1 MANNKSNTKVI
12 KIAPEVDKQASNKT
26 KEDIKKLSKDLEFQF
41 TTLGKSLS
49 EKGIGGL
56 NKSSNESVK
65 NIIKNFKE
73 LHPALQKQVKVGYG
87 EIAKF
92 FNSIQKDFIKANDG
106 VEKQFVKNLKS
117 MIKETK
123 SAVKELDKESARMR
137 QSRQQLYESLF
148 PQADRAYNLKILRQR
163 KARQDQQ
170 QLYESLFREADLNR
184 YRSRNRVLPNLQ
196 SSRIA
201 RESSGFSK
209 WFSEVE
215 TISNVK
221 NRYVSGQLEKRR
233 QEVFS
238 KLFDEALSK
247 ERAKILRQDQQQ
259 LYESLFPQADRA
271 YNLNI
276 LRQRKQNE
284 LIGASINRNTE
295 KYDLM
300 NKEKYYQDVFSEGNL
315 ISYYANINKKHR
327 EGFERMME
335 PGNKVLQDFS
345 RRVKIYFSYK
355 AIDLFTNSITG
366 AVDSLVKLQSAF
378 ANIQAITAST
388 NGQMEKIRKSVF
400 DVGVN
405 TRFATEEIA
414 DAAVVLGQAGLS
426 TKEISSVLEHTA
438 TLASATGEDLKN
450 TAGLM
455 TSVLSIWN
463 MNADQASHV
472 ADVFV
477 TSANDTKA
485 TLDSLS
491 YGVQYAGTSLAQLGV
506 SFEETSAV
514 MAASTNAGL
523 KSSSMLGTGMRA
535 LATELTNQSK
545 RMQDTLASLGLT
557 FDDVDIQS
565 LGLIKVLK
573 NLKEA
578 GFGATEAF
586 AAFDRRAATY
596 ALAALSELD
605 TAEKLTDAFN
615 QNGAAAKANATQMA
629 TLESQLI
636 SLRDIVAKDLSTTFR
651 VITGFFTKLLTGINE
666 FLKAWDGFFGKI
678 IVSTTAIIGFTTA
691 FRGLSAV
698 FKKTKDFFT
707 GYLALKEMNTKVDVF
722 TKAMIKLGIV
732 QQKNA
737 LSARLLKLAFGGLA
751 ITLGTMAFEWWLK
764 NFKSLEDQIAEL
776 NETMETHKSTINSVA
791 SDLEEL
797 ANKEGLY
804 SDDVEILNKRIA
816 ELNKKYSDKGF
827 VVQYAEANEDLS
839 EKLKMVREELE
850 AIDRIEN
857 KRRANA
863 GYEAAKKTL
872 ELTKENASRTDS
884 YWGNLGKSQ
893 LESFADI
900 ARLNVFKQV
909 DETLKSN
916 DAEKY
921 TLAKNKVLSEY
932 SIYKNQFKNNEEWKK
947 LLDRDIDSINE
958 YISAHFNFVEAEIDK
973 KAAEFDNSKEALDL
987 GDKLDAV
994 VQQETEFL
1002 KEQLDEI
1009 MKATTENGGKN
1020 LAKVKTSDVSEK
1032 MKNISEYINGTFLKQ
1047 LQDIESQIPEE
1058 FRSKSKVGSS
1068 TSTITNKIGRGTY
1081 APSELSN
1088 LLKILDS
1095 WRNESK
1101 FGKEVSANA
1110 DRLYN
1115 VINEY
1120 MLSQIKNQGA
1130 LTDKQKLRQ
1139 AQVAAEAA
1147 NRTRKLNKTESESRS
1162 NPFLDLRRNELSNI
1176 GESTKAAKK
1185 ARDIRLK
1192 GFGYTTGLT
1201 STAQGLYKGYSDEMS
1216 LLESARNTERYAK
1229 ILKELETKYK
1239 SLFNAYKS
1247 GTIDRENLS
1256 KVEVTA
1262 LDLMKD
1268 TENKLIESSEAYQ
1281 ILTGKTYEYGASLA
1295 DLNIK
1300 YADLTMKTEELTSAS
1315 TTGWNGFL
1323 EGFKNKYKEMS
1334 EQVRKN
1340 GSISNQIGE
1349 LVYTSGISSMEN
1361 ALISICDRTK
1371 SVSDAFREML
1381 ADILK
1386 EIRNFLIKQA
1396 VKQFFM
1402 ILGSSITSAGF
1413 SGTVSTTN
1421 GTTSLTNSAGQG
1433 VTSASGSQTV
1443 NPIVRPNMG
1452 IKFSAAGGVVQG
1464 GIKGRDSVH
1473 TMLMPGEYV
1482 IKKSAV
1488 DVLGTKFFN
1497 SLNTNAA
1504 QTMNTVGAMMGG
1516 ASMEYQGEPSVVNVW
1531 VVSEKDEAQ
1540 MGPNDVIATISK
1552 DLQTGGTTKK
1562 LIQTIV
1568 AGRKA

>member
-12 KIAPEVDKQASNKT
+12 KIAPEVDVAASNKT
-26 KEDIKKLSKDLEFQF
+26 KQEIKKLIEHLNFTLTGVGKGLTEHGLDSFSKYYKKAISNITKEFEKMQPEMQKHI
-41 TTLGKSLS
+41 KSGFS
-49 EKGIGGL
+49 E
-56 NKSSNESVK
+56 V
-65 NIIKNFKE
+65 
-73 LHPALQKQVKVGYG
+73 
-87 EIAKF
+87 AKYL
-92 FNSIQKDFIKANDG
+92 NSIQKEFTKENRNLAK
-106 VEKQFVKNLKS
+106 EAEKNLNN
-117 MIKETK
+117 IKTSLDAIGK
-123 SAVKELDKESARMR
+123 SAEAAQRAINKLGTPSGVKILGQKRGGKGSRTYKSRQDR
-137 QSRQQLYESLF
+137 QSTYEDVFGSNYDEYVRNSERERRLSIIRERRAAEQL
-148 PQADRAYNLKILRQR
+148 
-163 KARQDQQ
+163 
-170 QLYESLFREADLNR
+170 
-184 YRSRNRVLPNLQ
+184 LP
-196 SSRIA
+196 
-201 RESSGFSK
+201 
-209 WFSEVE
+209 
-215 TISNVK
+215 K
-221 NRYVSGQLEKRR
+221 NRLREEAYKLKMYNYR
-233 QEVFS
+233 
-238 KLFDEALSK
+238 KLFDEAERRENERLIAEQLLPKNRLKEAAAQLKIANYTKLFDEAIAREELRKATRERVLTNLSTSRSVRPSAGFSK
-247 ERAKILRQDQQQ
+247 FLEKTEGIQERDVISVEEYNERFEK
-259 LYESLFPQADRA
+259 LYERLT
-271 YNLNI
+271 
-276 LRQRKQNE
+276 KK
-284 LIGASINRNTE
+284 GE
-295 KYDLM
+295 KYL
-300 NKEKYYQDVFSEGNL
+300 K
-315 ISYYANINKKHR
+315 
-327 EGFERMME
+327 
-335 PGNKVLQDFS
+335 DFS
-345 RRVKIYFSYK
+345 RRVNIYFSYK
-355 AIDLFTNSITG
+355 IIDLFTKSVGG
-366 AVDSLVKLQSAF
+366 AVDSLIKLQSSF

-388 NGQMEKIRKSVF
+388 NSQMEKIRKSVF

-545 RMQDTLASLGLT
+545 RMKETLASLGLT

-629 TLESQLI
+629 TLQSQLI
-636 SLRDIVAKDLSTTFR
+636 SLQDIIAKGMNSSFRALTDLLSGLLSGVNGLLKSFDGLIIR
-651 VITGFFTKLLTGINE
+651 V
-666 FLKAWDGFFGKI
+666 
-678 IVSTTAIIGFTTA
+678 VSTATSIMTLVGVWKKLVAIYRSVQAYNLITYRKEAIILLKQERGEVEKLTA
-691 FRGLSAV
+691 S
-698 FKKTKDFFT
+698 
-707 GYLALKEMNTKVDVF
+707 
-722 TKAMIKLGIV
+722 MIKAKAVSLAW
-732 QQKNA
+732 KNVLKSLWKYLKITAVLTA
-737 LSARLLKLAFGGLA
+737 LSYG
-751 ITLGTMAFEWWLK
+751 IDWLFYSSK
-764 NFKSLEDQIAEL
+764 KLEDQIAEL
-776 NETMETHKSTINSVA
+776 NETMETHRSTVNSTT

-797 ANKEGLY
+797 SNKEKLY
-804 SDDVEILNKRIA
+804 TSDVEALNKRIA
-816 ELNKKYSDKGF
+816 ELNRKYAETGF
-827 VVQYAEANEDLS
+827 VQKYANETDNLKDKLLELRDAIAEVRKEEDLRRA
-839 EKLKMVREELE
+839 KNREESADKSLE
-850 AIDRIEN
+850 KIERDIYSITPHLRSKQDNPLREIIEN
-857 KRRANA
+857 TKSELNKLLNN
-863 GYEAAKKTL
+863 GDVVGTKNYLLSAKNSFNEQMSK
-872 ELTKENASRTDS
+872 S
-884 YWGNLGKSQ
+884 YFYRSDEFIKGK
-893 LESFADI
+893 
-900 ARLNVFKQV
+900 V
-909 DETLKSN
+909 DEF
-916 DAEKY
+916 E
-921 TLAKNKVLSEY
+921 
-932 SIYKNQFKNNEEWKK
+932 SIFSQ
-947 LLDRDIDSINE
+947 
-958 YISAHFNFVEAEIDK
+958 YISAKFEKVSSMLDRLGREEELRGEYDTYENLIRQQTNNYSFFVE
-973 KAAEFDNSKEALDL
+973 NSFKNITEALSKGKKIDDESITKAISSVNSYVEDILLENLEDL
-987 GDKLDAV
+987 KSDMEYKGLIHTSGYANLKTTIGKYGKENSWRAFLPKD
-994 VQQETEFL
+994 L
-1002 KEQLDEI
+1002 KEMGEGAFKDNQLSRSGYESI
-1009 MKATTENGGKN
+1009 FGAIKLSLEELRK
-1020 LAKVKTSDVSEK
+1020 
-1032 MKNISEYINGTFLKQ
+1032 KNIKDERNQ
-1047 LQDIESQIPEE
+1047 P
-1058 FRSKSKVGSS
+1058 RS
-1068 TSTITNKIGRGTY
+1068 T
-1081 APSELSN
+1081 
-1088 LLKILDS
+1088 
-1095 WRNESK
+1095 
-1101 FGKEVSANA
+1101 
-1110 DRLYN
+1110 
-1115 VINEY
+1115 
-1120 MLSQIKNQGA
+1120 
-1130 LTDKQKLRQ
+1130 
-1139 AQVAAEAA
+1139 
-1147 NRTRKLNKTESESRS
+1147 
-1162 NPFLDLRRNELSNI
+1162 PFLDLRRNELSNI
-1176 GESTKAAKK
+1176 GESTKATKK

-1201 STAQGLYKGYSDEMS
+1201 SAAQGLYKGYSDEMS
-1216 LLESARNTERYAK
+1216 LLESALNAERYAK
-1229 ILKELETKYK
+1229 ILKELEKEYDYVRTKK
-1239 SLFNAYKS
+1239 E
-1247 GTIDRENLS
+1247 DLS

-1268 TENKLIESSEAYQ
+1268 TENKLTESSEAYQ

-1295 DLNIK
+1295 DLNVK

-1349 LVYTSGISSMEN
+1349 LVYTSGISGMEN

-1396 VKQFFM
+1396 VQQFFM
-1402 ILGSSITSAGF
+1402 AMGSALFSSAG
-1413 SGTVSTTN
+1413 TTTTLPN
-1421 GTTSLTNSAGQG
+1421 GTTIHTTGVETLGPG
-1433 VTSASGSQTV
+1433 VTTQGGSISSGF
-1443 NPIVRPNMG
+1443 VR
-1452 IKFSAAGGVVQG
+1452 KAAAGGVVQG

-1482 IKKSAV
+1482 MKKSAV

-1516 ASMEYQGEPSVVNVW
+1516 TSLEGQSEPSIVNVW

>member
-1 MANNKSNTKVI
+1 MANNKSNIKVI
-12 KIAPEVDKQASNKT
+12 KISPEVDVAASNKA
-26 KEDIKKLSKDLEFQF
+26 KQEIKKLFEELNFKL
-41 TTLGKSLS
+41 TGVGKGLTGS
-49 EKGIGGL
+49 GVGGL
-56 NKSSNESVK
+56 NKASNEAVR
-65 NIIKNFKE
+65 NIIKEFEKLN
-73 LHPALQKQVKVGYG
+73 PALQKEVKSGYG
-87 EIAKF
+87 EIASF
-92 FNSIQKDFIKANDG
+92 FKSIQRD
-106 VEKQFVKNLKS
+106 FVKENTNLCKEAKRNLKEIRS
-117 MIKETK
+117 SLESLSKAADKAYSSFRKLSDSTT
-123 SAVKELDKESARMR
+123 VKILDLKPGGKGSGVYANRLDR
-137 QSRQQLYESLF
+137 QRTYESLF
-148 PQADRAYNLKILRQR
+148 ADPEGMYNDFVLKQKRT
-163 KARQDQQ
+163 
-170 QLYESLFREADLNR
+170 
-184 YRSRNRVLPNLQ
+184 
-196 SSRIA
+196 
-201 RESSGFSK
+201 K
-209 WFSEVE
+209 W
-215 TISNVK
+215 
-221 NRYVSGQLEKRR
+221 
-233 QEVFS
+233 
-238 KLFDEALSK
+238 LSQ
-247 ERAKILRQDQQQ
+247 I
-259 LYESLFPQADRA
+259 
-271 YNLNI
+271 
-276 LRQRKQNE
+276 RQRKQNE

-315 ISYYANINKKHR
+315 ISYYTNVNKKHR
-327 EGFERMME
+327 EAFERMME

-400 DVGVN
+400 EVGVN

-545 RMQDTLASLGLT
+545 RMKETLASLGLT
-557 FDDVDIQS
+557 FDDVDIKS

-651 VITGFFTKLLTGINE
+651 VITGFFTKLLTGINVI
-666 FLKAWDGFFGKI
+666 LKVWDGFLGKI
-678 IVSTTAIIGFTTA
+678 IVSSTSIIGFTTA
-691 FRGLSAV
+691 FRSLNV
-698 FKKTKDFFT
+698 VLKKTKDFFT
-707 GYLALKEMNTKVDVF
+707 GYFGLKELTTKVDVF
-722 TKAMIKLGIV
+722 TKSMINLGIA
-732 QQKNA
+732 QQKA
-737 LSARLLKLAFGGLA
+737 VFWGRLLKL
-751 ITLGTMAFEWWLK
+751 TLGGFAIALGTIAFEWYLK
-764 NFKSLEDQIAEL
+764 NFKSLGDQIAEL
-776 NETMETHKSTINSVA
+776 NETMETHRSTVNSTT

-797 ANKEGLY
+797 SNKEKLY
-804 SDDVEILNKRIA
+804 TSDVEALNKRIA
-816 ELNKKYSDKGF
+816 ELNRKYAETGF
-827 VVQYAEANEDLS
+827 VQKYANETDNLKDKLLELRDAIAEVRKEEDLRRA
-839 EKLKMVREELE
+839 KAREE
-850 AIDRIEN
+850 AADKRIQ
-857 KRRANA
+857 KI
-863 GYEAAKKTL
+863 
-872 ELTKENASRTDS
+872 
-884 YWGNLGKSQ
+884 
-893 LESFADI
+893 ES
-900 ARLNVFKQV
+900 
-909 DETLKSN
+909 
-916 DAEKY
+916 
-921 TLAKNKVLSEY
+921 
-932 SIYKNQFKNNEEWKK
+932 
-947 LLDRDIDSINE
+947 DIDSITPAINPNRKVKLRDFIINTKNQLDDLLSKNDIVGAKNYLLSAKSE
-958 YISAHFNFVEAEIDK
+958 YSELLPKVYHRKDEHLQKRIEEFESLFSQYISAKFEKVRSELDRLGREEELRGEYDTYENLIRKQTNNYSSFVETSFKNIM
-973 KAAEFDNSKEALDL
+973 EALSKGKTID
-987 GDKLDAV
+987 
-994 VQQETEFL
+994 
-1002 KEQLDEI
+1002 DESI
-1009 MKATTENGGKN
+1009 TKAISSVNDYIENILLKN
-1020 LAKVKTSDVSEK
+1020 LEHLKSDMESKGLIHTS
-1032 MKNISEYINGTFLKQ
+1032 G
-1047 LQDIESQIPEE
+1047 
-1058 FRSKSKVGSS
+1058 
-1068 TSTITNKIGRGTY
+1068 Y
-1081 APSELSN
+1081 AN
-1088 LLKILDS
+1088 LLTAMSKYGKKDS
-1095 WRNESK
+1095 WRAFLPK
-1101 FGKEVSANA
+1101 DLKEMGEGAFK
-1110 DRLYN
+1110 D
-1115 VINEY
+1115 
-1120 MLSQIKNQGA
+1120 NQ
-1130 LTDKQKLRQ
+1130 L
-1139 AQVAAEAA
+1139 
-1147 NRTRKLNKTESESRS
+1147 SRS
-1162 NPFLDLRRNELSNI
+1162 GYESIFGAIKLSLEELRKKNLKDERNQQRSTPFLDLRRNELSNI

-1201 STAQGLYKGYSDEMS
+1201 SAAQGLYKGYSDEMS
-1216 LLESARNTERYAK
+1216 LLESALNAERYAK
-1229 ILKELETKYK
+1229 ILKELEKEYDYVRTKK
-1239 SLFNAYKS
+1239 E
-1247 GTIDRENLS
+1247 DLS

-1268 TENKLIESSEAYQ
+1268 TENKLVESKESYQ
-1281 ILTGKTYEYGASLA
+1281 ILTGKTYEYGASLE
-1295 DLNIK
+1295 DLRVK
-1300 YADLTMKTEELTSAS
+1300 YADLRMKTEELTSAS

-1349 LVYTSGISSMEN
+1349 LVYTSGISGMEN

-1396 VKQFFM
+1396 VQQFFM
-1402 ILGSSITSAGF
+1402 AMGSALFSSAG
-1413 SGTVSTTN
+1413 TTTTLPN
-1421 GTTSLTNSAGQG
+1421 GTTIHTTGVETLGPG
-1433 VTSASGSQTV
+1433 VTTQGGSISSGF
-1443 NPIVRPNMG
+1443 VR
-1452 IKFSAAGGVVQG
+1452 KAAAGGVVQG

-1482 IKKSAV
+1482 MKKSAV

-1531 VVSEKDEAQ
+1531 VVSEKDEAK

>member
-12 KIAPEVDKQASNKT
+12 KIAPEVDVAASNKT
-26 KEDIKKLSKDLEFQF
+26 KQEIKKLIEHLNFTLTGVGKGLTEHGLDSFSKYYKKAISNITKEFEKMQPEMQKHI
-41 TTLGKSLS
+41 KSGFS
-49 EKGIGGL
+49 E
-56 NKSSNESVK
+56 V
-65 NIIKNFKE
+65 
-73 LHPALQKQVKVGYG
+73 
-87 EIAKF
+87 AKYL
-92 FNSIQKDFIKANDG
+92 NSIQKEFTKENRNLAK
-106 VEKQFVKNLKS
+106 EAEKNLNN
-117 MIKETK
+117 IKTSLDAIGK
-123 SAVKELDKESARMR
+123 SAEAAQRAINKLGTPSGVKILGQKRGGKGSRTYKSRQDR
-137 QSRQQLYESLF
+137 QSTYEDVFGSNYDEYVRNSERERRLSIIRERRAAEQL
-148 PQADRAYNLKILRQR
+148 
-163 KARQDQQ
+163 
-170 QLYESLFREADLNR
+170 
-184 YRSRNRVLPNLQ
+184 LP
-196 SSRIA
+196 
-201 RESSGFSK
+201 
-209 WFSEVE
+209 
-215 TISNVK
+215 K
-221 NRYVSGQLEKRR
+221 NRLREEAYKLKMYNYR
-233 QEVFS
+233 
-238 KLFDEALSK
+238 KLFDEAERRENERLIAEQLLPKNRLKEAAAQLKIANYTKLFDEAIAREELRKATRERVLTNLSTSRSVRPSAGFSK
-247 ERAKILRQDQQQ
+247 FLEKTEGIQERDVISVEEYNERFEK
-259 LYESLFPQADRA
+259 LYERLT
-271 YNLNI
+271 
-276 LRQRKQNE
+276 KK
-284 LIGASINRNTE
+284 GE
-295 KYDLM
+295 KYL
-300 NKEKYYQDVFSEGNL
+300 K
-315 ISYYANINKKHR
+315 
-327 EGFERMME
+327 
-335 PGNKVLQDFS
+335 DFS
-345 RRVKIYFSYK
+345 RRVNIYFSYK
-355 AIDLFTNSITG
+355 IIDLFTKSVGG
-366 AVDSLVKLQSAF
+366 AVDSLIKLQSSF

-388 NGQMEKIRKSVF
+388 NSQMEKIRKSVF

-545 RMQDTLASLGLT
+545 RMKETLASLGLT

-629 TLESQLI
+629 TLQSQLI
-636 SLRDIVAKDLSTTFR
+636 SLQDIIAKGMNSSFRALTDLLSGLLSGVNGLLKSFDGLIIR
-651 VITGFFTKLLTGINE
+651 V
-666 FLKAWDGFFGKI
+666 
-678 IVSTTAIIGFTTA
+678 VSTATSIMTLVGVWKKLVAIYRSVQAYNLITYRKEAIILLKQERGEVEKLTA
-691 FRGLSAV
+691 S
-698 FKKTKDFFT
+698 
-707 GYLALKEMNTKVDVF
+707 
-722 TKAMIKLGIV
+722 MIKAKAVSLAW
-732 QQKNA
+732 KNVLKSLWKYLKITAVLTA
-737 LSARLLKLAFGGLA
+737 LSYG
-751 ITLGTMAFEWWLK
+751 IDWLFYSSK
-764 NFKSLEDQIAEL
+764 KLEDQIAEL
-776 NETMETHKSTINSVA
+776 NETMETHRSTMNSVA

-797 ANKEGLY
+797 VNKESLY

-816 ELNKKYSDKGF
+816 ELNRKYSDKGF

-863 GYEAAKKTL
+863 GYDVAKKKL
-872 ELTKENASRTDS
+872 EISKENASRVDS
-884 YWGNLGKSQ
+884 YLGNLGKSQ
-893 LESFADI
+893 LESFGDI

-909 DETLKSN
+909 DKILKSN
-916 DAEKY
+916 DADKY

-947 LLDRDIDSINE
+947 ILDRDIDSINE
-958 YISAHFNFVEAEIDK
+958 YISSHFNFVEAELDK
-973 KAAEFDNSKEALDL
+973 KAAEFDNSKQALEL
-987 GDKLDAV
+987 EDKLDSV

-1002 KEQLDEI
+1002 KTQLEEI
-1009 MKATTENGGKN
+1009 IKATTENGGKN
-1020 LAKVKTSDVSEK
+1020 LAKVKSSDVSEK
-1032 MKNISEYINGTFLKQ
+1032 MKNISEYINGPFLKQ

-1068 TSTITNKIGRGTY
+1068 ASAITNKIGRGTY
-1081 APSELSN
+1081 TPSELSN
-1088 LLKILDS
+1088 LLKTLDS
-1095 WRNESK
+1095 WRNKSK

-1120 MLSQIKNQGA
+1120 MLSQTKTQGT

-1139 AQVAAEAA
+1139 AQAAAEAA
-1147 NRTRKLNKTESESRS
+1147 HRTEELNKKDAEQRS
-1162 NPFLDLRRNELSNI
+1162 TPFLDLRRNELSNI

-1201 STAQGLYKGYSDEMS
+1201 SATQGLYKGYSDEMS
-1216 LLESARNTERYAK
+1216 LLESALNAERYAK
-1229 ILKELETKYK
+1229 ILKELEKEYDYVRTKK
-1239 SLFNAYKS
+1239 E
-1247 GTIDRENLS
+1247 DLS

-1268 TENKLIESSEAYQ
+1268 TENKLTESSEAYQ
-1281 ILTGKTYEYGASLA
+1281 ILTGKTYEYGASLS
-1295 DLNIK
+1295 DLIVK
-1300 YADLTMKTEELTSAS
+1300 YADLRMKTEELTSAS

-1349 LVYTSGISSMEN
+1349 LVYTSGISGMEN

-1396 VKQFFM
+1396 VQQFFM
-1402 ILGSSITSAGF
+1402 AMGSALFSSAG
-1413 SGTVSTTN
+1413 TTTTLPN
-1421 GTTSLTNSAGQG
+1421 GTTIHTTGVETLGPG
-1433 VTSASGSQTV
+1433 VTTQGGSISSGF
-1443 NPIVRPNMG
+1443 VR
-1452 IKFSAAGGVVQG
+1452 KAAAGGVVQG

-1482 IKKSAV
+1482 MKKSAV

-1504 QTMNTVGAMMGG
+1504 QTMNTVGAMMCGTSLEG
-1516 ASMEYQGEPSVVNVW
+1516 QSEPSIVNVW